1 MIRFW
6 SSMDIRLRLALIA
19 LVVAFLPVAW
29 YLGSPLF
36 INRTVNESFPISAPA
51 AMDTNMAQSDA
62 SMPVATADAGMAMA
76 ESQPASMAA
85 TSVPAA
91 MDANMAQSDA
101 SMPAATAD
109 AGMAMAESMAAT
121 SVPTAMSENMAEGD
135 AMAQDQPAATAGASM
150 PAVDTPVMLSSGQVG
165 SIDVI
170 HKGQGQATIYKLPD
184 GKRVLRFEQFQVTN
198 GPDLYVYLSG
208 HPAPREDAQVRQD
221 GFEVAVL
228 KGNIGDQN
236 YELPDDLNLSKI
248 KSLVIY
254 CRRFSEVFSTA
265 ELMIES

>member
-6 SSMDIRLRLALIA
+6 TSIDLRLRLALVA
-19 LVVAFLPVAW
+19 LVIAFLPVAW

-36 INRTVNESFPISAPA
+36 INRTVNESFPASASA
-51 AMDTNMAQSDA
+51 AQGQS
-62 SMPVATADAGMAMA
+62 
-76 ESQPASMAA
+76 ASMAA
-85 TSVPAA
+85 TDVPAA
-91 MDANMAQSDA
+91 MGANMAGNSA

-109 AGMAMAESMAAT
+109 ASMSMAENMAAT
-121 SVPTAMSENMAEGD
+121 SVPTAMSANMAD
-135 AMAQDQPAATAGASM
+135 NSASM
-150 PAVDTPVMLSSGQVG
+150 PAPDAPVVLGSGHFG
-165 SIDVI
+165 AIDFI

-184 GKRVLRFEQFQVTN
+184 GKRVLRFEQFQVAN

-236 YELPDDLNLSKI
+236 YDVPADIDLSKYRSVTI
-248 KSLVIY
+248 W
-254 CRRFSEVFSTA
+254 CRRFSANFATA
-265 ELMIES
+265 PLKQS

>member
-1 MIRFW
+1 MFRFW
-6 SSMDIRLRLALIA
+6 NSIDLRLRVP
-19 LVVAFLPVAW
+19 LVILFIAFLPIAW

-36 INRTVNESFPISAPA
+36 INRTVNESFPASAPA
-51 AMDTNMAQSDA
+51 PQSQPA
-62 SMPVATADAGMAMA
+62 ATADAGMSMA
-76 ESQPASMAA
+76 ENLPA

-91 MDANMAQSDA
+91 MDASMAQSDA
-101 SMPAATAD
+101 GKPAATAD
-109 AGMAMAESMAAT
+109 PSMSMAESRPESMAAT
-121 SVPTAMSENMAEGD
+121 SVPTAMSANMAESD
-135 AMAQDQPAATAGASM
+135 TAAQSQPTAAAGAGMPAADA
-150 PAVDTPVMLSSGQVG
+150 PVVLGSGQFG
-165 SIDVI
+165 PIDVI

-236 YELPDDLNLSKI
+236 YELPDDLDLSKI
-248 KSLVIY
+248 KSVVIY

-265 ELMIES
+265 ELVAGT

>member
-1 MIRFW
+1 M
-6 SSMDIRLRLALIA
+6 SASMAE
-19 LVVAFLPVAW
+19 
-29 YLGSPLF
+29 G
-36 INRTVNESFPISAPA
+36 
-51 AMDTNMAQSDA
+51 DA
-62 SMPVATADAGMAMA
+62 SMPAATADAGMSMA

-85 TSVPAA
+85 TSVP
-91 MDANMAQSDA
+91 
-101 SMPAATAD
+101 
-109 AGMAMAESMAAT
+109 
-121 SVPTAMSENMAEGD
+121 TAMSASMAEGD

-150 PAVDTPVMLSSGQVG
+150 PAADTPVMLSSGQFG
-165 SIDVI
+165 PIDVI
-170 HKGQGQATIYKLPD
+170 HKGQGHATIYKLPD

-236 YELPDDLNLSKI
+236 YELPDDLDLSKI
-248 KSLVIY
+248 KSVVIY

-265 ELMIES
+265 ELMAGT